1 MAVVHYRYNL
11 RHHCWL
17 QEFGLDS
24 VVDWIL
30 GGCQDPQLLPPQH
43 TRLVFLL
50 DWVEDVFWMFQLVR
64 LNYQPSTLQLT
75 FDSQFRTFSAVVA
88 WAFLLAIQQ
97 DRRCHRVWL
106 YVYGY

>member
-75 FDSQFRTFSAVVA
+75 FDSSTFRMWNITINDPSNWQMV
-88 WAFLLAIQQ
+88 LRHIP
-97 DRRCHRVWL
+97 
-106 YVYGY
+106 